1 MVRCFVFVLCVCV
14 LGCSFGWVL
23 GNVGD
28 VGSERDLGLLY
39 IIVAYLL
46 TAACGTCCLGQHGCR
61 RARRPTR
68 AFLPLVA
75 LEALED
81 GVE

>member
-1 MVRCFVFVLCVCV
+1 MLHARTVYFYCNHMYLMYARSRVYCIRY
-14 LGCSFGWVL
+14 S
-23 GNVGD
+23 
-28 VGSERDLGLLY
+28 DLGLLY